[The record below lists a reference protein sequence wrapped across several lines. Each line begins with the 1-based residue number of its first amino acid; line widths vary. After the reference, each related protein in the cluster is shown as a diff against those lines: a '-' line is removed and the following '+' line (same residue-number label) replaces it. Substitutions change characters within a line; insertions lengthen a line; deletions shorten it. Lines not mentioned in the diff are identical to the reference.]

1 MINNLTLADLK
12 ASYAQDAL
20 LTFEEYEAKKEPAVE
35 IILHDFARKA
45 MEKAEEAG
53 TPMTEEEALLLARE
67 SIPVAFVPEWMKN
80 LRMGANLAGTEITY
94 LEGLRLVLE
103 EIRDILMLVNG
114 DRIAEAMREQMHMN
128 GAPAREEENADG

>member
-20 LTFEEYEAKKEPAVE
+20 LTFEEYEEKKEPAVE

-94 LEGLRLVLE
+94 LDGLRLVLE
-103 EIRDILMLVNG
+103 EIRDLYMLVNG
-114 DRIAEAMREQMHMN
+114 TAISEAMRAQMHL
-128 GAPAREEENADG
+128 APVGEEENADG

>member
-1 MINNLTLADLK
+1 MIDNLTLADLK

-67 SIPVAFVPEWMKN
+67 SIPAAFVPEWMRN
-80 LRMGANLAGTEITY
+80 LRAGANLAGTEITY

-103 EIRDILMLVNG
+103 EIRDLYMLVNG
-114 DRIAEAMREQMHMN
+114 PAISEAMRAQMHMN
-128 GAPAREEENADG
+128 GAPVGEEEAKDG

>member
-12 ASYAQDAL
+12 ASFAQDAL

-35 IILHDFARKA
+35 IVLHDFARKA

-67 SIPVAFVPEWMKN
+67 SIPAAFVPEWMRN

-103 EIRDILMLVNG
+103 EIRDILMLVHG
-114 DRIAEAMREQMHMN
+114 DKIAEAMRAQMHLAPNTN
-128 GAPAREEENADG
+128 GEEEAKDG

>member
-20 LTFEEYEAKKEPAVE
+20 LTFEEYESKKEPAVE

-103 EIRDILMLVNG
+103 EIRDLYMLVNG
-114 DRIAEAMREQMHMN
+114 PAISEAMRAQMHL
-128 GAPAREEENADG
+128 APVGEEENADG

>member
-1 MINNLTLADLK
+1 MIDNLTLADLK

-45 MEKAEEAG
+45 MEKAAEAG

-103 EIRDILMLVNG
+103 EIRDLYMLVNG
-114 DRIAEAMREQMHMN
+114 PAISEAMREQMHMT
-128 GAPAREEENADG
+128 GAPAGEEAHTDG